1 MKLEYDIS
9 VQCMTMKHMEI
20 TQLSEMFEGDIPLT
34 ALDIVKQRVSDCQV
48 VDIAWK
54 RFKNAG

>member
-1 MKLEYDIS
+1 
-9 VQCMTMKHMEI
+9 MTMKHMEI